1 MNKVIQ
7 QDRVMKSL
15 VNKLHTTLK
24 TFLMVSVLAATTTS
38 YGDDTEVFYSVNA
51 AKPNLLFVL
60 DISGSMGQ
68 MVPGAATGTAGVFD
82 RQITSSRDDMY
93 SNFNT
98 TSTSIQLSSSN
109 YARFRFTGVNVPQ
122 GSEITDAYI
131 QFHAVG
137 SSSGAVN
144 LDIHFQTVDNAPVGN
159 TRGNFWGSRS
169 SYGTRFAPTNNWSNN
184 QRGASQRASVKREVQ
199 NLVTRNNW
207 NAFNAMAFYI
217 GSGSGNGSRIVST
230 FDHPTL
236 IGPTLHIE
244 YVTNARSRIK
254 VMQDSVRAVLDTAPD
269 NIKVGLMNYGQTG
282 LRLNDPED
290 HRQHAV
296 SGVAFPIRDI
306 NEKARVTIPTA
317 DDVYGLPS
325 YPDENITVRNYLS
338 DVADSWNAT
347 SWTPIVDSLYEAA
360 LYFRGEKMHYGQTLP
375 TVGGAHPTTY
385 NGSVVTTDVSDT
397 SGAGRVNAT
406 APTYKSPI
414 ESSCQENYIVLMTDG
429 APTYRTGTTGWTGRR
444 QGPFARIRN
453 TANGPQGTLATAIT
467 SCTTAAGV
475 GFEGNCGAEITKYI
489 ATHDNMPDPSQSR
502 PDGQEGDQFIGTY
515 TVGFAVNS
523 NTETY
528 LKSLVTIDDG
538 NVNTQDDGYFA
549 ASDPQ
554 TLADAFRNILE
565 EVAAPKGTLASPG
578 YSVNVKNGLEHEND
592 IYIPVFDRKNSSRW
606 SGNLKKFKLIDVAG
620 KRHIR
625 GKNHLDATNELGGFT
640 VDAIDY
646 WSNTPSSNPD
656 GKIVQRGGLANKLD
670 NPATRKVYSNLTGN
684 SGINLYDA
692 ANHVSTSNMSNL
704 TNSVL
709 GLPSGSNLDYRN
721 TIVNF
726 MRGWENG
733 ITISSSATAKPRFH
747 MGDML
752 HSEPLVV
759 TYNKGDAN
767 GVGKKQYIF
776 AGTNEGY
783 LHAFNTADD
792 PALDADAG
800 KEMFAFIPKELLGTI
815 SEPQFLNAGT
825 QVDHKYG
832 VDGALTVWFKDDGVK
847 GVVDGSDQVIVYFGL
862 RRGGT
867 SFYALD
873 VTNIDKPKLLWTK
886 SAADY
891 GTSMGQSWS
900 IPYLAKV
907 GIGSSKTPK
916 EVMII
921 SGGYDEAED
930 RDLND
935 GSGKVDNAQTPVT
948 GNNVGNDILVLDAKN
963 GNLLWSLSN
972 SDRAQVTSSVPGGV
986 RILDTNYNGLV
997 DRMYFADTSGDVWRL
1012 DLTEKIGDSS
1022 AESHLTKLA
1031 SLGGSGI
1038 DARKFYNEPD
1048 VAKMKIKGKSV
1059 FAISVGSGFRAHPMD
1074 ETIADKFFV
1083 LIDKSPYRPL
1093 VNTVSDPFDTITT
1106 ADLANRTITGT
1117 AIAGPNPAES
1127 IKDTGK
1133 RGWQIN
1139 FTEPGEKVL
1148 GVALAFD
1155 GNIAFTTLVPEVL
1168 RTGVG
1173 IDQCAA
1179 PVTQSRFYAINLL
1192 SGGAG
1197 MDLSDNGGD
1206 PDDAND
1212 VYITT
1217 STEILG
1223 RPQVVYNPP
1232 SVTDELDP
1240 STGSPTGK
1248 KKCKHPVDIRTGKKL
1263 TQSTGYNACRLESV
1277 YWSDPVSE

>member
-1 MNKVIQ
+1 MNPY
-7 QDRVMKSL
+7 RVRIMKNLINS
-15 VNKLHTTLK
+15 LHTALK
-24 TFLMVSVLAATTTS
+24 TFLMVSVLATTTTS

-60 DISGSMGQ
+60 DISGSMGAI
-68 MVPGAATGTAGVFD
+68 VPGAATGTAGVVD
-82 RQITSSRDDMY
+82 REITSSRDDMY

-98 TSTSIQLSSSN
+98 TSTTIQLSRSN
-109 YARFRFTGVNVPQ
+109 YARFRFTGINVPQ

-131 QFHAVG
+131 QFNSVG
-137 SSSGAVN
+137 SSSGAVD
-144 LDIHFQTVDNAPVGN
+144 LDIHFQSVDNAPVGN
-159 TRGNFWGSRS
+159 TNDNFWGNRR
-169 SYGTRFAPTNNWSNN
+169 SYGTRFAPANNWSNN

-199 NLVTRNNW
+199 NLVTRSNW
-207 NAFNAMAFYI
+207 NTFNAMAFYI
-217 GSGSGNGSRIVST
+217 GGGNGNGSRTVST
-230 FDHPTL
+230 FDHPSF
-236 IGPTLHIE
+236 IDPTLHIE
-244 YVTNARSRIK
+244 YVTDASSRIK
-254 VMQDSVRAVLDTAPD
+254 VMQDSLRAVLDSAPD

-306 NEKARVTIPTA
+306 NEKARVTIPTTS
-317 DDVYGLPS
+317 DVYGLPN
-325 YPDENITVRNYLS
+325 YPDENITVRNYIA

-360 LYFRGEKMHYGQTLP
+360 LYFRGEKIHYGQTIP
-375 TVGGAHPTTY
+375 TAGGAHPTTY

-397 SGAGRVNAT
+397 SGVGRVNAT

-429 APTYRTGTTGWTGRR
+429 APTYRDSNGNAQ

-453 TANGPQGTLATAIT
+453 TSNGPQGTLASAIS
-467 SCTTAAGV
+467 SCNTAAGV
-475 GFEGNCGAEITKYI
+475 GFQGNCGAEITEYI
-489 ATHDNMPDPSQSR
+489 ATNDNMPDPSQSR

-528 LKSLVTIDDG
+528 LKSLATIDDG
-538 NVNTQDDGYFA
+538 NANTQDDGYFA

-592 IYIPVFDRKNSSRW
+592 IYIPVFDRKNASRW
-606 SGNLKKFKLIDVAG
+606 AGNLKKFKLIDVAG

-625 GKNHLDATNELGGFT
+625 GKNGIDATNELGGFT
-640 VDAIDY
+640 TDAIDY
-646 WSNTPSSNPD
+646 WSDTSNSNPD

-670 NPATRKVYSNLTGN
+670 DPANRKVYSNLSGN
-684 SGINLYDA
+684 AGINLYDSENA
-692 ANHVSTSNMSNL
+692 VSIANMSNL

-709 GLPSGSNLDYRN
+709 GVASTSTPAYRERL
-721 TIVNF
+721 VRF
-726 MRGWENG
+726 MRGRVNG
-733 ITISSSATAKPRFH
+733 DANGAPRFH

-767 GVGKKQYIF
+767 GIGKKQYIF

-792 PALDADAG
+792 PAVDPDAG

-815 SEPQFLNAGT
+815 SEPQYLNAGT

-847 GVVDGSDQVIVYFGL
+847 GVVDGNDQVIVYFGL

-873 VTNIDKPKLLWTK
+873 VTDIDEPKLLWTK

-907 GIGSSKTPK
+907 GMGSSKTPR
-916 EVMII
+916 EVMIV

-935 GSGKVDNAQTPVT
+935 GSGNVDNAQTPIT
-948 GNNVGNDILVLDAKN
+948 GNNIGNDILVLDAKT
-963 GNLLWSLSN
+963 GNLLWSLSS
-972 SDRAQVTSSVPGGV
+972 SDRAQISSSIPGGV
-986 RILDTNYNGLV
+986 RIIDTNYNGLV

-1012 DLTEKIGDSS
+1012 DLTEKIGDTS
-1022 AESHLTKLA
+1022 APESELTKLA
-1031 SLGGSGI
+1031 SLGGLGV

-1048 VAKMKIKGKSV
+1048 VARMKLKGKSV
-1059 FAISVGSGFRAHPMD
+1059 FAVSVGSGFRAHPMD

-1083 LIDKSPYRPL
+1083 LIDKSPYSPL
-1093 VNTVSDPFDTITT
+1093 VNTISDPFDTITT
-1106 ADLANRTITGT
+1106 SDLANRTIAGT
-1117 AIAGPNPAES
+1117 AISNPSSES

-1168 RTGVG
+1168 RTGVD

-1232 SVTDELDP
+1232 SITDEVDP
-1240 STGSPTGK
+1240 STGNPTGK
-1248 KKCKHPVDIRTGKKL
+1248 KNCKHPVDIRTGKKL
-1263 TQSTGYNACRLESV
+1263 TQSTGYDACRLESV
-1277 YWSDPVSE
+1277 YWSDPVSGQ